1 MLIASMLPAGPPVHF
16 MCDRL
21 AAANSTTRVLS
32 GNVCPFAV
40 AVEVSVNRYG
50 YDVFNLRSASMRSLR
65 ASFDGLKELVTR
77 DGLSLLDVA
86 EPLFLLAA
94 EGEEEELPEPLFI
107 RPRLQPTSSVD
118 NVSRIRIELDRS
130 DIWSPYCLYNR
141 SRSSTSSGVCDC
153 RRAISVACEIAI
165 ELLDASRNGSPRKYY
180 LEARWWIE
188 GLTGRGPMRNLS
200 IEALG
205 TDRWVHVCVEDHSL
219 FTASALSVVRK
230 RLWLY
235 PHIPAISRRP
245 TT

>member
-141 SRSSTSSGVCDC
+141 RSRRGCLSTSSSPQSPATMTTP
-153 RRAISVACEIAI
+153 RPTR
-165 ELLDASRNGSPRKYY
+165 ELVPRCSPY
-180 LEARWWIE
+180 EAR
-188 GLTGRGPMRNLS
+188 GQ
-200 IEALG
+200 
-205 TDRWVHVCVEDHSL
+205 
-219 FTASALSVVRK
+219 
-230 RLWLY
+230 
-235 PHIPAISRRP
+235 RP
-245 TT
+245 GNES